1 MVMDA
6 QAKSATLKARCPC
19 CGIDAHAHWFPPQW
33 MDLLERE
40 GPRHG
45 VVLGHNNKGHRTAE
59 GGGLPFRQTFAPDM
73 IDLDCIIASMA
84 QARLDMRILSLTNPM
99 VFWAPEGLGLELART
114 FNDACGEA
122 IRKHPEEIR
131 GAITLPLQS
140 PQRALE
146 ELMRAAEIPG
156 MCCAYAAMHV
166 NGTNIDHRS
175 FWPIYEFCEA
185 RGLPLCLHPVAP
197 CGSADRLAD
206 YHMRNVVGNP
216 HESAIGVACLIFG
229 GVLDA
234 FPDLKIL
241 LPHAGGSFPYLVGR
255 WDNAIRRRHELAHV
269 KQPASAYLRRFHYD
283 TISHD
288 AHLMRYLIDRIG
300 VDRFVLGTDYNMD
313 AGVELP
319 VDFIEEIPGV
329 TNDELQRIARDNV
342 MSLFDLHLPAYAPA
356 AEQVA

>member
-1 MVMDA
+1 MATIDA
-6 QAKSATLKARCPC
+6 QQTQTLTARCPC

-33 MDLLERE
+33 MELLERE

-45 VVLGHNNKGHRTAE
+45 VVLGQTKKGHRTAE

-73 IDLDCIIASMA
+73 IDLNCIIESMPP
-84 QARLDMRILSLTNPM
+84 ARLDMRILSLTNPM
-99 VFWAPEGLGLELART
+99 VFWAPKGLGVELART

-122 IRKHPEEIR
+122 VRDHPFQIRA
-131 GAITLPLQS
+131 AITLPLQA
-140 PQRALE
+140 PDLALK

-166 NGTNIDHRS
+166 KGMNLDDRS
-175 FWPIYEFCEA
+175 FWPIYEFCEG

-197 CGSADRLAD
+197 CGSTDRLAN

-216 HESAIGVACLIFG
+216 HESAIGAASLIFG

-234 FPDLKIL
+234 FPELKIL

-255 WDNAIRRRHELAHV
+255 WDNAMKRRAELAHV
-269 KQPASAYLRRFHYD
+269 KQPASSYLRRFHYD

-288 AHLMRYLIDRIG
+288 ALLLRYLIDRIG

-319 VDFIEEIPGV
+319 VDFIEHVPGI
-329 TNDELQRIARDNV
+329 TNEELRLVARDTV
-342 MSLFDLHLPAYAPA
+342 LGFFDLSLPEAVTA
-356 AEQVA
+356 AKEIA